1 MSAEKR
7 LSLGIQDP
15 RQIYEANTIIEKYS
29 MRFGTGTRSCPGQS
43 NTHFSI
49 YGLVDKITVPVNM
62 CIDVAQAI
70 MSKIIPAMFMH
81 FEWSFEDPSA
91 ERKLVSK

>member
-1 MSAEKR
+1 
-7 LSLGIQDP
+7 
-15 RQIYEANTIIEKYS
+15 
-29 MRFGTGTRSCPGQS
+29 MRFGTGSRSCPGQS

-91 ERKLVSK
+91 ERKLVSKKLAISIAINVAGNICRKVFAN